1 MVISTLRIL
10 TAPQARAEV
19 VRSLVAQ
26 LGPTRGQPG
35 CHRCDLYQDVE
46 DSEVITLIEQWESQ
60 GDLSLRVRSADY
72 RAILGAI
79 EWSPEHPVLHV
90 DTVLSRAGLEVI
102 ESARGLRGEAS
113 R

>member
-10 TAPQARAEV
+10 TARRSRAVV
-19 VRSLVAQ
+19 VRGLVAY
-26 LGPTRGQPG
+26 LGLTRVQPG
-35 CHRCDLYQDVE
+35 CLRCDLYQDIE
-46 DSEVITLIEQWESQ
+46 DRETITLVEEWESEA
-60 GDLSLRVRSADY
+60 DLRLRLGSDAS

-79 EWSPEHPVLHV
+79 ELSPEHPVLHV

-102 ESARGLRGEAS
+102 ESARGLRREAA